1 MTNLSEIRYVTL
13 VGSGGPD
20 RQRDWQALWLRKG
33 SDPTRVTS
41 RRGQRLYQVVSKFME
56 K

>member
-1 MTNLSEIRYVTL
+1 MANLSEIRYVTL

-33 SDPTRVTS
+33 NDPTRVTN
-41 RRGQRLYQVVSKFME
+41 RPGQSFYQVVSKFME